1 MTRQKPP
8 FLAIFVALAAG
19 PCLLAGC
26 MPASKV
32 AEPTL
37 TMKVG
42 AEVQPAAQCISTG
55 LGTEF
60 RDPHPRVDYYKNEAE
75 ITINAPRG
83 GVIAFL
89 TVEPDV
95 YKGSVVNFYNGELY
109 WPNHETSGVYPDLAR
124 DNWHRVERAVHGC
137 DKPA

>member
-8 FLAIFVALAAG
+8 FLVLFAVLTACPL
-19 PCLLAGC
+19 LLAGC

-37 TMKVG
+37 TMKLG

-55 LGTEF
+55 LGTEL
-60 RDPHPRVDYYKNEAE
+60 RDPHPRVDYYRNEAE

-83 GVIAFL
+83 GVLAFV

-95 YKGSVVNFYNGELY
+95 YKGSVVKFYNGDLY
-109 WPNHETSGVYPDLAR
+109 WPNHESSGVYPDVAR

-137 DKPA
+137 DKAA